1 MIFLPKKEFGERL
14 ARLRIEKGVSARE
27 MSLAIGQ
34 HHGFICNIE
43 NGNNYPSMQAF
54 FYICEYLGVTP
65 VEFFDL
71 DTAAPT
77 KLGHLMEKMKHLK
90 GEQLKLLE
98 SVIDNMK

>member
-1 MIFLPKKEFGERL
+1 MSTKEFGERL
-14 ARLRIEKGVSARE
+14 AKLRVNKDVSARE
-27 MSLAIGQ
+27 MSLALGQ
-34 HHGFICNIE
+34 NPGFICNIE
-43 NGNNYPSMQAF
+43 SGRNYPSMQAF

-71 DTAAPT
+71 DTAAPK